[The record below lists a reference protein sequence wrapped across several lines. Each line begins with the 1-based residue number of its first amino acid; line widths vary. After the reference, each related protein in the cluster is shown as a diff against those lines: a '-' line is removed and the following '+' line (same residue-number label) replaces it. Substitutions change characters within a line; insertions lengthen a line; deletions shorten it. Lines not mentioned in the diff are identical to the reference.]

1 MMSLSIFRLLI
12 VKVTGGDTLY
22 RIADL
27 TVEMH
32 TFGRTLIQSEPY
44 WYDGNQEESADI
56 IIQSQW
62 KEYQERY
69 PYCNEDISEYMST
82 GSQFYWRLIDHGGMM
97 LHSSA
102 VMVDGRVYLFSAP
115 SGTGK
120 STHTALWLQYLGER
134 AQIINDDK
142 PAIRVIGEKAYV
154 YGTPLSGKTD
164 QNRNVRGELA
174 GIAVVKRAKE
184 NQIRRLNNKEA
195 IFALLDQTPRS
206 RIEKRVERLFQ
217 VIETLIQ
224 TIPIYE
230 LSCNM
235 ELEAAKLAYE
245 TMAVP
250 ERNIE

>member
-1 MMSLSIFRLLI
+1 MI
-12 VKVTGGDTLY
+12 TGGDNLY

-27 TVEMH
+27 TVEMQ
-32 TFGRTLIQSEPY
+32 TFGRTLAQSQPY
-44 WYDGNQEESADI
+44 WYDAKEGEVVDV
-56 IIQSQW
+56 IIQSRW
-62 KEYQERY
+62 KEYQEYY
-69 PYCNEDISEYMST
+69 PYCDKDLSEYMST
-82 GSQFYWRLIDHGGMM
+82 GSQFYWKLIDHGGMM

-134 AQIINDDK
+134 AKIINDDK

-154 YGTPLSGKTD
+154 YGTPWSGKTD
-164 QNRNVRGELA
+164 LNRNVRGELA
-174 GIAVVKRAKE
+174 GIAVVKRSE
-184 NQIRRLNNKEA
+184 TNQIRRLNKKES

-206 RIEKRVERLFQ
+206 RIEKRMECLFQ
-217 VIETLIQ
+217 VMETIIQ
-224 TIPIYE
+224 TVPIYE

-235 ELEAAKLAYE
+235 ELEAAKVAYE

-250 ERNIE
+250 ERKMQ

>member
-1 MMSLSIFRLLI
+1 M
-12 VKVTGGDTLY
+12 Y
-22 RIADL
+22 RIADF

-32 TFGRTLIQSEPY
+32 TFGRTLIQSQPY
-44 WYDGNQEESADI
+44 WYDAGTQESADI
-56 IIQSQW
+56 VITSKWKDYQS
-62 KEYQERY
+62 RY
-69 PYCNEDISEYMST
+69 PYCSKDLSEYMSS
-82 GSQFYWRLIDHGGMM
+82 GGQFYWKLLDHGGMM

-134 AQIINDDK
+134 AKIINDDK

-154 YGTPLSGKTD
+154 YGTPWSGKTD
-164 QNRNVRGELA
+164 LNLNVRGELA
-174 GIAVVKRAKE
+174 GIAVVKRSE
-184 NQIRRLNNKEA
+184 TNQIRRLNKKES

-206 RIEKRVERLFQ
+206 RRIERMEKLFQ
-217 VIETLIQ
+217 VMETIIQ
-224 TIPIYE
+224 TVPIYE

-235 ELEAAKLAYE
+235 ELEAAKIAYE

-250 ERNIE
+250 ERKMQ

>member
-12 VKVTGGDTLY
+12 VKITGGDNLY

-32 TFGRTLIQSEPY
+32 TFGRTLVQSEPY
-44 WYDGNQEESADI
+44 LCEENDKKDADI
-56 IIQSQW
+56 VIRSRW
-62 KEYQERY
+62 KMFQERY
-69 PYCNEDISEYMST
+69 PYLNKDLSEYLST
-82 GSQFYWRLIDHGGMM
+82 GNQFYWKLLDHGGMM

-102 VMVDGRVYLFSAP
+102 VMVNGRVYLFSAP

-120 STHTALWLQYLGER
+120 STHTALWLQYLGKQ

-142 PAIRVIGEKAYV
+142 PAIRVIKNQVYV
-154 YGTPLSGKTD
+154 YGTPWSGKTD
-164 QNRNVRGELA
+164 QNLNVRGELA
-174 GIAVVKRAKE
+174 GIAVIKRSEK
-184 NQIRRLNNKEA
+184 NQIRRLNHKEA
-195 IFALLDQTPRS
+195 IFVLLDQTTRS
-206 RIEKRVERLFQ
+206 RKEERIDGLFK
-217 VIETLIQ
+217 VIEQLIQ
-224 TIPIYE
+224 TVPIYE

-250 ERNIE
+250 ERNMQ

>member
-1 MMSLSIFRLLI
+1 
-12 VKVTGGDTLY
+12 
-22 RIADL
+22 
-27 TVEMH
+27 
-32 TFGRTLIQSEPY
+32 
-44 WYDGNQEESADI
+44 
-56 IIQSQW
+56 
-62 KEYQERY
+62 
-69 PYCNEDISEYMST
+69 MST
-82 GSQFYWRLIDHGGMM
+82 GTQFHWRLIDHGGMM

-154 YGTPLSGKTD
+154 YGTPWSGKTD

>member
-1 MMSLSIFRLLI
+1 MI
-12 VKVTGGDTLY
+12 TGGDNLY

-32 TFGRTLIQSEPY
+32 TFGRTLLQSQPY
-44 WYDGNQEESADI
+44 WYDAEEGEAVDI
-56 IIQSQW
+56 TIQSRW
-62 KEYQERY
+62 KEYQEYY
-69 PYCNEDISEYMST
+69 PYCDKDLSEYMST
-82 GSQFYWRLIDHGGMM
+82 GSQFYWKLIDHGGMM

-102 VMVDGRVYLFSAP
+102 VMVDGHVYLFSAP

-134 AQIINDDK
+134 AKIINDDK

-154 YGTPLSGKTD
+154 YGTPWSGKTD
-164 QNRNVRGELA
+164 LNLNVRGELA
-174 GIAVVKRAKE
+174 GIAVVKRSEA
-184 NQIRRLNNKEA
+184 NQIRRLNKKEA

-206 RIEKRVERLFQ
+206 RRIERMEHLFQ
-217 VIETLIQ
+217 VMETIIR
-224 TIPIYE
+224 TVPIYE

-235 ELEAAKLAYE
+235 ELEAAKIAYE

-250 ERNIE
+250 ERKMQ